1 MIYLL
6 TSRGCHIHSPS
17 PLFSLTLCIIFLTGA
32 ALCIVAKDLEGNLRK
47 AEALFK
53 KHPNKCKTLS
63 SLLELE
69 RESDIHNGN
78 VLKDPSAAMGLLWIR
93 RSLAFQSRL
102 FESLLPSDG
111 LHPKDA
117 AMQAYYKTLS
127 PYHGWLLQKI
137 FPSSLSQMPHREV
150 FLSTFGEIDLEDL
163 GEDEETKITRKLR
176 ALISTLDPLLAVWKD
191 SFIEL
196 DLEDTRRV

>member
-93 RSLAFQSRL
+93 R
-102 FESLLPSDG
+102 
-111 LHPKDA
+111 
-117 AMQAYYKTLS
+117 
-127 PYHGWLLQKI
+127 
-137 FPSSLSQMPHREV
+137 
-150 FLSTFGEIDLEDL
+150 
-163 GEDEETKITRKLR
+163 
-176 ALISTLDPLLAVWKD
+176 
-191 SFIEL
+191 
-196 DLEDTRRV
+196 

>member
-1 MIYLL
+1 M
-6 TSRGCHIHSPS
+6 
-17 PLFSLTLCIIFLTGA
+17 
-32 ALCIVAKDLEGNLRK
+32 
-47 AEALFK
+47 
-53 KHPNKCKTLS
+53 
-63 SLLELE
+63 LELE

-117 AMQAYYKTLS
+117 AISAYHDHLY
-127 PYHGWLLQKI
+127 PYHGWMLRSI
-137 FPSSLSQMPHREV
+137 FPTSLSQMPHREV
-150 FLSTFGEIDLEDL
+150 FLSTFGEIDLQDL